1 MEIENKLLS
10 LILFIIIVFIL
21 LNQLIKLSIFAYKYY
36 NYYIIASI
44 NKTSCGNY
52 FSESDHPRF
61 YISKNIYDLHIDND
75 IFNSKTYIIIIY
87 IFSVFLYIYA
97 FLHLFQ
103 VFSDKSFATEKYYI
117 SNKSFINSIIMLLL
131 FILSLV
137 YFIIIM
143 VYRFDK
149 GYEEGY
155 NRFYSY
161 NISSDLNGYN
171 KYVSEIAF
179 YTTISIILAFNIF
192 ILFYNNIE
200 ILEFNIIF
208 YVLYAAAF
216 YIFIIYLMNNL
227 LNIILSFK
235 NNEYPLNNT
244 ADVTKLDNYYNK
256 EKNKNAIFYNNIDIS
271 YGSENYFYKQYLD
284 YSINDWW
291 FDIYKDIHDIQKMG
305 YKKPTSYNISNL
317 KNSSSSDSNS
327 YNSAAIYTGNIRNFI
342 LIIIIIITCSIGLYL
357 ICLLIVYFRY
367 NEYFND
373 NIDNIKKYGKNI
385 FFNIIIPLLILFII
399 FFVIIAT
406 MEYNT
411 FINKDILININKK
424 YKQDL
429 NNLNNSILPVL
440 YSKDKQIKSDINSI
454 KYSYIIY
461 NVITSYLLNTINI
474 FDLASIIPINKETI
488 NDNIRTVTTQYT
500 INDTISPYKE
510 KYNIDSTTYNLNY
523 YSDVVSTIPAN
534 NSYTLSSNLLPKL
547 SSNLLSNISFDR
559 NSFDI
564 YVKSVNNDIFI
575 KANDNEKDNFDY
587 QKYNTNIFD
596 NNTIK
601 NNNINYNIKNN
612 ILCSMYNMDDYL
624 NIKDDDNDK
633 KLNFFR
639 NNIFYKKNGEDNN
652 IYINKFLLKSNLDN
666 KYMNF
671 DKYKKYDY
679 YIDNIIEDFIK
690 NLIIFNYNIKLYN
703 EKDAELTGMSVTEK
717 EDIEKQ
723 KNIINISIENTFNLI
738 INNLKNSLNKMID
751 NFSNLEN
758 DSNNI
763 IFKNIIKNYK
773 KINNENNIDMRA
785 YDIEINNKFINHI
798 EIDVNTY
805 NTIFDNKSKNV
816 LSNDNES
823 ITILEEHKDIV
834 NNANYIINERLY
846 ILIAT
851 YIISLFIAYKLHKM

>member
-10 LILFIIIVFIL
+10 LILFIIIVFVL

-52 FSESDHPRF
+52 FSETEHPRF
-61 YISKNIYDLHIDND
+61 HISKNIYDLHIDND

-103 VFSDKSFATEKYYI
+103 VFSDKSFATEKYFSYFTKEFT
-117 SNKSFINSIIMLLL
+117 NLFIMIVL

-137 YFIIIM
+137 YFIVIM

-149 GYEEGY
+149 GDEEGY
-155 NRFYSY
+155 KRFYSY
-161 NISSDLNGYN
+161 NISSDIYGYN

-179 YTTISIILAFNIF
+179 YTTISIILAIYIAIF
-192 ILFYNNIE
+192 FIHNKNFLGLSNVV
-200 ILEFNIIF
+200 
-208 YVLYAAAF
+208 YVLYSAGF
-216 YIFIIYLMNNL
+216 YMFTIYLMNNL
-227 LNIILSFK
+227 LNIVLSFK

-244 ADVTKLDNYYNK
+244 YGGVTELDNYYNK

-305 YKKPTSYNISNL
+305 YKNATSYNISNL
-317 KNSSSSDSNS
+317 KDSSSSSSSSSSDS
-327 YNSAAIYTGNIRNFI
+327 YKPAAIYTGNIRNFI

-357 ICLLIVYFRY
+357 IFLSIAYGIYGSKDSDNFDY
-367 NEYFND
+367 NS
-373 NIDNIKKYGKNI
+373 NIEYGKNI

-440 YSKDKQIKSDINSI
+440 YFKDKQVKSDINSI

-461 NVITSYLLNTINI
+461 NVITSYLSNTINI
-474 FDLASIIPINKETI
+474 FDLPSTTIQNQESI
-488 NDNIRTVTTQYT
+488 NDKSNTRTITTQYI
-500 INDTISPYKE
+500 INDTISPHKE
-510 KYNIDSTTYNLNY
+510 KYNIDSNIYNLNY
-523 YSDVVSTIPAN
+523 YSDITI
-534 NSYTLSSNLLPKL
+534 NSEL
-547 SSNLLSNISFDR
+547 SSNLLSILSSNLSKNISFDKKEF
-559 NSFDI
+559 NNYID
-564 YVKSVNNDIFI
+564 SVNSS
-575 KANDNEKDNFDY
+575 NFTNNISDY
-587 QKYNTNIFD
+587 QKYNTNIFG
-596 NNTIK
+596 NNSIK

-624 NIKDDDNDK
+624 DIKDYDK

-639 NNIFYKKNGEDNN
+639 NNIFYKKNGTNSD

-690 NLIIFNYNIKLYN
+690 NLIIFNYNIKLYDKN
-703 EKDAELTGMSVTEK
+703 QK
-717 EDIEKQ
+717 E
-723 KNIINISIENTFNLI
+723 IIKISIENTFNLI
-738 INNLKNSLNKMID
+738 INNLKNSLNKMIE
-751 NFSNLEN
+751 NFSITEDN
-758 DSNNI
+758 SNNI
-763 IFKNIIKNYK
+763 IFKNIIENYK
-773 KINNENNIDMRA
+773 KINNEKNIDMRA

-816 LSNDNES
+816 LYDDNKL
-823 ITILEEHKDIV
+823 INILDEHKDIV
-834 NNANYIINERLY
+834 KQANYIINERLY
-846 ILIAT
+846 LLIAT
-851 YIISLFIAYKLHKM
+851 YIISLFIAYNLHKMKR